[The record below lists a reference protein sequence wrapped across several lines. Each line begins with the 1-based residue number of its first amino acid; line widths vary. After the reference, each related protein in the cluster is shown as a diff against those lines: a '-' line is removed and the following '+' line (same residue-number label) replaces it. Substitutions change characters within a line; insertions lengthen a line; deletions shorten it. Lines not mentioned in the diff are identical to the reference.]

1 MSVSPQ
7 PILKS
12 FNASES
18 HHSLGGRISS
28 DEKLQKEVQR
38 TTSMSSENHS
48 EAFYSADEDINLNS
62 RSSSLRNSMLSSGDT
77 LTKQDS
83 NSVPTQ
89 R

>member
-7 PILKS
+7 MALKG

-18 HHSLGGRISS
+18 HHSLGRMSS
-28 DEKLQKEVQR
+28 DEKLQNEVQR

-48 EAFYSADEDINLNS
+48 EAFYSADEDMNLNS
-62 RSSSLRNSMLSSGDT
+62 RSSSLRNSILSAGDT
-77 LTKQDS
+77 LVRQDS
-83 NSVPTQ
+83 SSVPPQ